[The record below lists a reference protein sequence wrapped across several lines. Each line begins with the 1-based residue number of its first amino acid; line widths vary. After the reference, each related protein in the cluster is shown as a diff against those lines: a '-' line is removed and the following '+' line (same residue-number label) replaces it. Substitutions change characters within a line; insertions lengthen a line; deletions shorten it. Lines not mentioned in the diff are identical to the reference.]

1 MEATRGCS
9 WMALHSAYTPL
20 GQLSGLV
27 VIIGQDTMI
36 LVAAFSSSQPIC
48 LKLAMPRRQKK
59 APAPQNDNEALMLL
73 TLQQQVHQLT
83 EARAT
88 LANVLT
94 LLRET
99 PLHNFTSAQDRRTL
113 STAQSCLDSLCIR
126 LEAHTNTVEETV
138 KQKQVALLVRQRQV
152 TGECSH
158 TDFFAPSCEGVSE
171 REWVRPCYIISVSPS
186 PMFHTVVLAL
196 CPTR

>member
-1 MEATRGCS
+1 
-9 WMALHSAYTPL
+9 MALLSAYTPL

-27 VIIGQDTMI
+27 VIIGHDTMI
-36 LVAAFSSSQPIC
+36 LVAAFSSSQPIF

-113 STAQSCLDSLCIR
+113 STAQSCLDSLCMR

-171 REWVRPCYIISVSPS
+171 RE
-186 PMFHTVVLAL
+186 
-196 CPTR
+196 

>member
-1 MEATRGCS
+1 M
-9 WMALHSAYTPL
+9 
-20 GQLSGLV
+20 
-27 VIIGQDTMI
+27 
-36 LVAAFSSSQPIC
+36 
-48 LKLAMPRRQKK
+48 
-59 APAPQNDNEALMLL
+59 
-73 TLQQQVHQLT
+73 HQLT

-99 PLHNFTSAQDRRTL
+99 PLHNFTSAQARRTL

-152 TGECSH
+152 MGECSH
-158 TDFFAPSCEGVSE
+158 TDFFAPSCEGVSG
-171 REWVRPCYIISVSPS
+171 RE
-186 PMFHTVVLAL
+186 
-196 CPTR
+196 